1 MQHLFYSTQAY
12 LYLFGL
18 LLLLL
23 FFYELVEHGQH
34 KDF

>member
-18 LLLLL
+18 LLLL